1 METIF
6 NHVVTNLEIKEKK
19 QLDFPFL
26 DYGYLYG
33 YGLFESIKVI
43 NGKPILIESHI
54 QRIKKGAIILD
65 IPFLW
70 GADAVKNKAFELIEK
85 NNISKGILNF
95 YLTPGN
101 RSHDPA
107 ITQIKD
113 PFFLMINREWPN
125 YPDDFSATLELRQES
140 FQKTQLDRLKTL
152 SWMKNV
158 LENRLNKDTDD
169 VLLYN
174 ERHEILETTRA
185 NVYFIKGNEIHTPKS
200 PVILPG
206 IIRQFLL
213 NNQTKLGYKI
223 IERTITSDELADF
236 DEIFLSNALRGVFFV
251 NKILRFDGLGS
262 GTVAKQIKKRFN
274 EILGI

>member
-6 NHVVTNLEIKEKK
+6 THVATNLEIKEKN

-33 YGLFESIKVI
+33 YGLFESIKVV
-43 NGKPILIESHI
+43 NGKAILIDAHI
-54 QRIKKGAIILD
+54 QRIKRGAIILD

-70 GADAVKNKAFELIEK
+70 TPEDVKSKANELIEK
-85 NNISKGILNF
+85 NNITRGILNF

-107 ITQIKD
+107 ITQIND
-113 PFFLMINREWPN
+113 PFFLMLNREWPN

-185 NVYFIKGNEIHTPKS
+185 NVYFVKGNTIHTPKS

-206 IIRQFLL
+206 IIRQFLI
-213 NNQTKLGYKI
+213 NNQQEMGFEV

-236 DEIFLSNALRGVFFV
+236 DEIFLSNALRGVFSV
-251 NKILRFDGLGS
+251 KKILRFDGLSS
-262 GTVAKQIKKRFN
+262 GPVASQIKKRFN
-274 EILGI
+274 EILEI

>member
-1 METIF
+1 METVF
-6 NHVVTNLEIKEKK
+6 NHVVTNLELKEKH

-33 YGLFESIKVI
+33 YGLFESIKII
-43 NGKPILIESHI
+43 NGRPILLEEHI
-54 QRIKKGAIILD
+54 QRMKKGAIILD

-70 GADAVKNKAFELIEK
+70 GIDNVKDKAIELIQK
-85 NNISKGILNF
+85 NEISKGILNF

-101 RSHDPA
+101 RSYDPA
-107 ITQIKD
+107 VTHIKD
-113 PFFLMINREWPN
+113 PFFLMVNREWPN

-185 NVYFIKGNEIHTPKS
+185 NVYFIKDNVIHTPKS

-206 IIRQFLL
+206 IVRQFVI
-213 NNQTKLGYKI
+213 NNQEKLGYKV
-223 IERTITSDELADF
+223 IERSITSDELADF
-236 DEIFLSNALRGVFFV
+236 DEIFLSNALRGIFFV
-251 NKILRFDGLGS
+251 NKILRFEGLES
-262 GTVAKQIKKRFN
+262 KDVATQIKKRFN
-274 EILGI
+274 EILDI